1 MGAVHRNTPV
11 GERWAKDEKVNR
23 DEAHRLAAVVIL
35 GGSVRGNLFEQAI
48 GRNVM
53 DLPLRAGE
61 TILDSWHEAGRD
73 LAQHF
78 GLERLPVRVRL
89 SKQSIEPRIRQ
100 RYVGTPIRIDR
111 DLEELRGPGGT
122 LADVAAEFPDD
133 ALLLVVSGYQVAIDP
148 VTELVGA
155 LFDAAQDGAVLARS
169 DGRPVTM
176 FLLSCRTLRDVPT
189 VGFIDFKEQA
199 LPRMAETFDIRVVP
213 WDRPGIESIRT
224 HEDYLSGLRL
234 VHAQEHLEGRGSSL
248 GRKHEPW
255 RPIFSVVEPGAQ
267 VAEGVDLLDS
277 VVLRGGEVE
286 EGGVVVRSIVADGG
300 VVRPGQMV
308 EGRIIRAN
316 SG

>member
-1 MGAVHRNTPV
+1 
-11 GERWAKDEKVNR
+11 
-23 DEAHRLAAVVIL
+23 LAAVVIL
-35 GGSVRGNLFEQAI
+35 GGSVRGNQFEQAI

-61 TILDSWHEAGRD
+61 TILHSWHEAAHS
-73 LAQHF
+73 LAEHF

-89 SKQSIEPRIRQ
+89 SKQSIEPTIHQ

-111 DLEELRGPGGT
+111 DVEEFRGPGGT
-122 LADVAAEFPDD
+122 LADVAVEFPDD
-133 ALLLVVSGYQVAIDP
+133 ALLLVVSGYQVPIDP
-148 VTELVGA
+148 VTELGGA
-155 LFDAAQDGAVLARS
+155 LFDAVEDGAVLARD

-176 FLLSCRTLRDVPT
+176 FLLSCRTLRHVPT

-199 LPRMAETFDIRVVP
+199 LPRMAEAFDIRVVP
-213 WDRPGIESIRT
+213 WDRPGIQSIRT
-224 HEDYLSGLRL
+224 PEDYLSGLRL
-234 VHAQEHLEGRGSSL
+234 VHAQEHQEGRGSSL

-255 RPIFSVVEPGAQ
+255 RPVFSIVEPGGR

-300 VVRPGQMV
+300 VVRAGQMA
-308 EGRIIRAN
+308 EGRVVQSR
-316 SG
+316 SK